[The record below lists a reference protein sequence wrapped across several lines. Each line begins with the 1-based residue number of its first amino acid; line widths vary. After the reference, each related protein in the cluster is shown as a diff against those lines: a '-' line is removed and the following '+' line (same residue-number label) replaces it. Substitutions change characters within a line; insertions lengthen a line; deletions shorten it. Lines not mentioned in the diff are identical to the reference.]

1 MTLVPHHA
9 ESHYIER
16 GSAAFRRTNVAF
28 LCAGFATFALLYCAQ
43 PLLPAFSAAFQ
54 VSPAAS
60 SLALSVP
67 TAVMAFCMLVA
78 SAVSEALGRKP
89 VMVASVIV
97 SALLTVACAFA
108 PSWESFLLLRA
119 LFGIALSGLPAVAMA
134 FISEEVDPAS
144 SGFAMGLYI
153 SGTALGGLGGRIIAG
168 LLLDWGGWNWAIG
181 GIGTLGVLAAL
192 VFWQS
197 LPASRNFR
205 PRPLSWG
212 GLATN
217 FAMHLRD
224 PGLRWLF
231 LEGFLF
237 MGSFVTIYNYIGF
250 RLLEPPFSLAH
261 STVAMVFAV
270 YLVGIGSSTFIGA
283 LADRFGRRR
292 MLWATVVI
300 MLVGLVL
307 TLPSSLPL
315 IILGMALLTFG
326 FFGCHSLASSWVG
339 RRALAAKAQASSLYL
354 FAYYMGASIVGLL
367 GGVAWAAGRWAG
379 VGALVGG
386 CLLVALLVA
395 ALFLARLPV
404 VAQKS

>member
-1 MTLVPHHA
+1 MNATPVP
-9 ESHYIER
+9 EEPPYIQR
-16 GSAAFRRTNVAF
+16 GTAAFRRTNLAF

-43 PLLPAFSAAFQ
+43 PLLPAFSTAFQ

-89 VMVASVIV
+89 VMVASVVV
-97 SALLTVACAFA
+97 SALLTVASAFA
-108 PSWESFLLLRA
+108 PGWESFLLLRA

-153 SGTALGGLGGRIIAG
+153 SGTALGGLGGRIFAG

-181 GIGTLGVLAAL
+181 GIGGLGVIAAL
-192 VFWQS
+192 IFWQS
-197 LPASRNFR
+197 LPDSRHFQ
-205 PRPLSWG
+205 PRPLSWS
-212 GLATN
+212 GLVTN

-224 PGLRWLF
+224 GGLRWLF

-237 MGSFVTIYNYIGF
+237 MGSFVTIYNYVGF
-250 RLLEPPFSLAH
+250 RLLAPPFSLAH

-270 YLVGIGSSTFIGA
+270 YLVGIGSSTFIGG

-292 MLWATVVI
+292 MLWATVVV
-300 MLVGLVL
+300 MLAGLAL
-307 TLPSSLPL
+307 TLPNSLPL

-339 RRALAAKAQASSLYL
+339 RRALTAKAQASSLYL
-354 FAYYMGASIVGLL
+354 FAYYMGASIVGVL
-367 GGVAWAAGRWAG
+367 GGLAWGAGRWAG

-386 CLLVALLVA
+386 CLLLALLVA
-395 ALFLARLPV
+395 ALFLARLPP
-404 VAQKS
+404 VAREG